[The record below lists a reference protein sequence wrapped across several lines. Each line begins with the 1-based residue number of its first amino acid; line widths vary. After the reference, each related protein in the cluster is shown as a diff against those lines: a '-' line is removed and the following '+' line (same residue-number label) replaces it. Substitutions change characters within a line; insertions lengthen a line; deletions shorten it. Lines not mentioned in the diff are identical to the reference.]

1 MDQSQESGELL
12 RDKMHA
18 CAPWNFQELAR
29 TDKLKIALRQIY
41 TRQII
46 LQKRIIQI
54 ITKSQYDAHAP
65 PIFYKLKL
73 LALKQIHNLQAGLF
87 MFSAHKKLLSEK
99 FQDMLQK
106 KLTNTI
112 LIKPGKQTII
122 EFPISELISENLP

>member
-1 MDQSQESGELL
+1 MALLMDQSQESGELL

-18 CAPWNFQELAR
+18 CVPWNFQELAR

-73 LALKQIHNLQAGLF
+73 LALKGYAHGAGVQSN
-87 MFSAHKKLLSEK
+87 MTLSHD
-99 FQDMLQK
+99 FICLYHHSY
-106 KLTNTI
+106 LR
-112 LIKPGKQTII
+112 
-122 EFPISELISENLP
+122 